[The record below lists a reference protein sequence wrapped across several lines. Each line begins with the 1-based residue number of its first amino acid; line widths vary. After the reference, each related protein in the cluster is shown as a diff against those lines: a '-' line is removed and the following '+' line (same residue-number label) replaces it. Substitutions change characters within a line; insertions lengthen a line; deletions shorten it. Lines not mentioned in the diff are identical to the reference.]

1 MVSDLKAQGKE
12 KMKIWFLFIMLNILF
27 WTRLLSTRI

>member
-27 WTRLLSTRI
+27 